1 MSEEFKGWEKA
12 YDFDFEVKDIKTFED
27 RYEFEGHA
35 SVFDIPDKIDD
46 VVDPGAF
53 KRTIDHHKGK
63 FPIVEMHDKTRMVGN
78 GFVHEDKKGLAVSP
92 GVLIRGLPAAENAYL
107 LLKHKVYDG
116 MSFSF
121 RAIRRYF
128 KGRHRHLK
136 ELAVGELTLA
146 PKTMICHP
154 NALITDVKFL
164 ETGMILDNHLDRL
177 RGIVGVKL
185 WEDNPGFQEIRYRTR
200 NPDDFQRLRS
210 WWITENSI
218 RAIGGPLKTGGGVV
232 IQALRFLRSAGWTLA
247 KAREWVREHPD
258 VKIYEVTAGISFAI
272 SPHDIKIESA

>member
-92 GVLIRGLPAAENAYL
+92 GTLIRGLPAAENAYL

-164 ETGMILDNHLDRL
+164 ETGMILDNHLEIL
-177 RGIVGVKL
+177 RGIVSNKL
-185 WEDNPGFQEIRYRTR
+185 WETKPTWTEIRYRR
-200 NPDDFQRLRS
+200 KDDSDFVRIRS
-210 WWITENSI
+210 WWIKDNSI
-218 RAIGGPLKTGGGVV
+218 RAIGGPLKSNGRVE
-232 IQALRFLRSAGWTLA
+232 IQALRFQKTAGWTLSSA
-247 KAREWVREHPD
+247 QEWLREHPGL
-258 VKIYEVTAGISFAI
+258 KTFEITAGLKYAI
-272 SPHDIKIESA
+272 SPHEIKIESA